1 MTDEM
6 RVIRAFS
13 LLFVDVFSTVSR
25 LCLVVERVLIF
36 SLLVSASSLI
46 ERRLEVERTT
56 AERRLSVSCLLHVVL
71 QTICQN
77 QQFFLDDE

>member
-1 MTDEM
+1 MTNEM

-13 LLFVDVFSTVSR
+13 LLFVDVFSTIFR
-25 LCLVVERVLIF
+25 LCFVVERVFIF
-36 SLLVSASSLI
+36 SLLVFISSFI
-46 ERRLEVERTT
+46 ERRLEIERTIV
-56 AERRLSVSCLLHVVL
+56 ERRLNVDCLLHVVL